1 MQRIGLDRIDFPLR
15 PPARDQLARDT
26 EHQTA
31 GERYGDRHHRIEPQQ
46 SRQTHAGLE
55 VKEQAV
61 QDIDPGA
68 HQGHDYAGDGAD
80 QRRQC
85 DQARLSRAHDGA

>member
-55 VKEQAV
+55 VKEQTV
-61 QDIDPGA
+61 QDVDPGT
-68 HQGHDYAGDGAD
+68 HEGHDHAGDGAD
-80 QRRQC
+80 QRR
-85 DQARLSRAHDGA
+85 